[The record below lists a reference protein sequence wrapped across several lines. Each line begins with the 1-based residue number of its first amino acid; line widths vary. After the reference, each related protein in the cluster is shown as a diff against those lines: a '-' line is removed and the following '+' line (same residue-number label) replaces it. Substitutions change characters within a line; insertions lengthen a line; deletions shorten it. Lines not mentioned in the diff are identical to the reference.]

1 MRIILFFLIGILDL
15 FANSSEIEVKI
26 YEKIISNFD
35 VSSRIKVFSNDKNII
50 KDIKLYSKKLEIVN
64 KNDAKVYILSHKIDK
79 IPKNKI
85 VIVTNYELLKE
96 IKNSIGAF
104 YWKKGR
110 PNILF
115 IKDRLQRKHL
125 KMSSGYNQYI
135 EKERCLYELC
145 F

>member
-1 MRIILFFLIGILDL
+1 MRIIFVLAILIIDL
-15 FANSSEIEVKI
+15 FANSSEIETKI

-35 VSSRIKVFSNDKNII
+35 KNSEIKVYSNDKNILNEI
-50 KDIKLYSKKLEIVN
+50 KKYSKKLVVSN
-64 KNDAKVYILSHKIDK
+64 KKDSKVYILSTNIGNIPDDK
-79 IPKNKI
+79 L

-96 IKNSIGAF
+96 IKNSLAAF

-115 IKDRLQRKHL
+115 IKDRIKKRNLFLNKEYD
-125 KMSSGYNQYI
+125 KYS
-135 EKERCLYELC
+135 EEERCLYELC

>member
-1 MRIILFFLIGILDL
+1 MRIIFVLAILIIDL
-15 FANSSEIEVKI
+15 FANSSEIETKI

-35 VSSRIKVFSNDKNII
+35 KNSEIKVYSNDKNILNEI
-50 KDIKLYSKKLEIVN
+50 KKYSKKLVVSN
-64 KNDAKVYILSHKIDK
+64 KKDSKVYILSTNIGNIPDDK
-79 IPKNKI
+79 L

-96 IKNSIGAF
+96 IKNSLAAF

-115 IKDRLQRKHL
+115 IKDRIKKRNLFLNKEYD
-125 KMSSGYNQYI
+125 KYS
-135 EKERCLYELC
+135 EVERCLYELC